1 MPSVKVFNLPSL
13 VLPALVA
20 ITALQSPGTQ
30 GPRTPAQSAERKF
43 HYIHAN
49 GQREHPDP
57 RPTQLTEQEVNAYL
71 ASGKVRLPAGVESVR
86 LVGTPGVIRANCRI
100 DFDAVRASRSNS
112 NPLLRLFSGIHDVVV
127 DAQASGSNYRG
138 RVQVNSVSIDDIEV
152 PRFVLEMFV
161 EKYVTPRYPGV
172 GLDST
177 FTLPDRIATAGVLTH
192 TLAVAQR

>member
-1 MPSVKVFNLPSL
+1 MPSVKAFNLPSL
-13 VLPALVA
+13 VLPVLVA

-30 GPRTPAQSAERKF
+30 RPRTPAQSAERKF
-43 HYIHAN
+43 RYIHAN

-57 RPTQLTEQEVNAYL
+57 RPTQLTEQEVNVYL

-86 LVGTPGVIRANCRI
+86 LMGTPGVIRANCRI
-100 DFDAVRASRSNS
+100 DFDAVRASRPNS

-138 RVQVNSVSIDDIEV
+138 RVHVNSVSIDDVEV

-192 TLAVAQR
+192 TVVVAQR